1 MIETIKKLTNP
12 AFDTYAVFT
21 VQEEVGIRGAQVA
34 TQKIKPDFGFGLDT
48 TIAYD
53 VPGAAEHEKI
63 TSLGNGVAVK
73 ILDGSTICDSRMV
86 NFMQKTADKYKI
98 NWQHEIL
105 TAGGT
110 DTAKYSKDDTWR
122 LHCWGVFYTY
132 KTHSSSNRN
141 GSQKGCIKL
150 H

>member
-34 TQKIKPDFGFGLDT
+34 TQKIRPDFGFGPDT
-48 TIAYD
+48 TIVYD
-53 VPGAAEHEKI
+53 VPGAVEHEKI

-73 ILDGSTICDSRMV
+73 LDGSTICDSRMV

-98 NWQHEIL
+98 NWQHEI
-105 TAGGT
+105 
-110 DTAKYSKDDTWR
+110 
-122 LHCWGVFYTY
+122 
-132 KTHSSSNRN
+132 
-141 GSQKGCIKL
+141 
-150 H
+150 